1 MLTKVSIEYIIN
13 LTTRKEVSQLLD
25 MFDILELPKEETKEV
40 EQFTPLEQV
49 EENPTEQTESIETV
63 SKQDYDNL
71 VKTIEELKTL
81 LTTNKE

>member
-1 MLTKVSIEYIIN
+1 M
-13 LTTRKEVSQLLD
+13 SQLLD